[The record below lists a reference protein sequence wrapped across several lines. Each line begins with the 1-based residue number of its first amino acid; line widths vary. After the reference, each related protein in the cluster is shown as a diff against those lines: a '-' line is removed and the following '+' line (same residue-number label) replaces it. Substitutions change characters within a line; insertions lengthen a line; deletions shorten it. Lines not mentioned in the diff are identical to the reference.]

1 MQQQGGAVPRGGS
14 AYGSDWLVCQQQ
26 QERQWWWAWIFRPRA
41 VQIAAATS
49 PRSLASRQNSRRVCV
64 RCARNLAGKVNISND
79 STPQNKQKAVE
90 LVCPHIVCL
99 MKRDG

>member
-1 MQQQGGAVPRGGS
+1 MVVGADFP
-14 AYGSDWLVCQQQ
+14 A
-26 QERQWWWAWIFRPRA
+26 
-41 VQIAAATS
+41 
-49 PRSLASRQNSRRVCV
+49 ASRADRRGDNPPLAGIGQNSRRVCV

-90 LVCPHIVCL
+90 LVWPHIVCL